1 VPFVPEIRL
10 HKADPH
16 SGLNRLAAA
25 DPDFGSPYWA
35 HYWGGGLALARYLLD
50 HPEQVAGRSLL
61 DLGTG
66 SGIVAIAACLA
77 GAGPV
82 RAADIDP
89 YAIAAAR
96 LNAEANGV
104 AFETELGDLTA
115 NPPAAIDVLAIG
127 DLFYDA
133 DTAARVLRFAQAS
146 AAQGALVLIGDP
158 RRAHLPLDLLEEVAA
173 YSVSELS
180 GAADHNAK
188 PACVYRLRV

>member
-1 VPFVPEIRL
+1 M
-10 HKADPH
+10 
-16 SGLNRLAAA
+16 
-25 DPDFGSPYWA
+25 
-35 HYWGGGLALARYLLD
+35 
-50 HPEQVAGRSLL
+50 AGRSLL

-82 RAADIDP
+82 RAADVDP

-115 NPPAAIDVLAIG
+115 DPPAAIDVLAIG

-133 DTAARVLRFAQAS
+133 DTAARVLRLAEAS
-146 AAQGALVLIGDP
+146 AAEGTLVLIGDP
-158 RRAHLPLDLLEEVAA
+158 RRAHLPLALLEEVAA

-180 GAADHNAK
+180 GAADHNARS
-188 PACVYRLRV
+188 ARVYRLRA